1 MLRAPRRENLFV
13 CAVVFFSIVSSVLD
27 PLNAECYESLKRGRQ
42 VFDIQVYLSHT
53 MEVGIFRLIKKLSK
67 IFILHYDFKVL
78 VTR

>member
-1 MLRAPRRENLFV
+1 M
-13 CAVVFFSIVSSVLD
+13 SSVLD
-27 PLNAECYESLKRGRQ
+27 PLDAECYESLKRGRQ